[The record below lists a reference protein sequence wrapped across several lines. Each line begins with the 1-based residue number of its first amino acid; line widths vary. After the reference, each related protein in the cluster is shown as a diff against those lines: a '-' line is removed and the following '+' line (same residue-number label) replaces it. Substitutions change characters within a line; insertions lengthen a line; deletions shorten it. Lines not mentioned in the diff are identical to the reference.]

1 MITDDKDKTPE
12 TKTVEEKTLD
22 PTVLQEQLKAAEEML
37 EGFKAKIEGKNRILS
52 ELAKNALETAPEAI
66 KAKYAKSTEEP
77 ETIMELVAKEA
88 KEYQEKEKQEKE
100 GKEKILNDYK
110 AQLSKKLNIPANSP
124 LLEYTPGQAGKEEKK
139 TEKKEEKKEEPEN
152 SKFVS
157 LGELSKMTFQ
167 QMRARVEE
175 LRGKKQTDQ

>member
-1 MITDDKDKTPE
+1 MADTPVIEKVE
-12 TKTVEEKTLD
+12 TKPEEKTLD
-22 PTVLQEQLKAAEEML
+22 PAVLAEQLKAAEEML
-37 EGFKAKIEGKNRILS
+37 EGFKAKIEGKNKILS

-124 LLEYTPGQAGKEEKK
+124 LLDYTPGQAKEEKK
-139 TEKKEEKKEEPEN
+139 TVKEEKKEEQEN

>member
-1 MITDDKDKTPE
+1 ME
-12 TKTVEEKTLD
+12 NEKTEPEKKTDEKVVD
-22 PTVLQEQLKAAEEML
+22 PAVLAEQLKVAEEML
-37 EGFKAKIEGKNRILS
+37 NGMKAKIEDKNRILS

-124 LLEYTPGQAGKEEKK
+124 LLDYTPGQAGKEEKK
-139 TEKKEEKKEEPEN
+139 TVKEEKKEEVDN

-157 LGELSKMTFQ
+157 LGELSKMTFAE
-167 QMRARVEE
+167 MRKRVEE
-175 LRGKKQTDQ
+175 LRGKKSDN